1 MSVQGTY
8 LDKDRS
14 WCHLFSGLCRTGE
27 LEISAGS
34 GYDELTMLALGFLRS
49 FLYSGPSSQYLRF
62 SR

>member
-27 LEISAGS
+27 LEISAGN
-34 GYDELTMLALGFLRS
+34 GHDELTMPALG
-49 FLYSGPSSQYLRF
+49 LYVLFCIRG
-62 SR
+62 